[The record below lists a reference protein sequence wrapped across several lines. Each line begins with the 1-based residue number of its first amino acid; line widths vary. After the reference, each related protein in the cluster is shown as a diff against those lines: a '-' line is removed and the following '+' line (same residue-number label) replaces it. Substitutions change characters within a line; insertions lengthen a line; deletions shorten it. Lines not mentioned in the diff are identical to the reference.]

1 MRIVV
6 AAVALAPFVL
16 VLLGMATGRAHVQ
29 PCCQPTALDGHR
41 GSAPEGARQANATG
55 SPLTSTSTY
64 ASGSVQ

>member
-29 PCCQPTALDGHR
+29 PCCPPIAPDGLR
-41 GSAPEGARQANATG
+41 ESSPQRARQADARHLAD
-55 SPLTSTSTY
+55 P
-64 ASGSVQ
+64 